1 MYVRLR
7 VKYPLF
13 LSDGNETWTFSTYLR
28 KILKFRFRECP
39 SSGSRV
45 VPYRRI
51 YRQTDRQT
59 DMAKT
64 PENYGLRTGSIPVL
78 RLQARVMPGVLGPMN
93 TAVCKSL
100 GLRRALPH
108 TSTWVGA
115 GLVLSWG
122 QGPILSPKQWFIFD
136 TGRYDIVIKMWHK
149 NRLNHE
155 VFRVSSCAT
164 VLLEI

>member
-51 YRQTDRQT
+51 YRQTDRHGEDAWKLLTEDRIDSRSEAASKGNAWCFGSNEYSCLQIPGVE
-59 DMAKT
+59 KSFT
-64 PENYGLRTGSIPVL
+64 PHVYLSRCWPCLILRTRTDPV
-78 RLQARVMPGVLGPMN
+78 
-93 TAVCKSL
+93 
-100 GLRRALPH
+100 
-108 TSTWVGA
+108 
-115 GLVLSWG
+115 
-122 QGPILSPKQWFIFD
+122 PKTVIYFWHWTI
-136 TGRYDIVIKMWHK
+136 RYSNQNV
-149 NRLNHE
+149 
-155 VFRVSSCAT
+155 T
-164 VLLEI
+164 